1 MRRLGLALIVLVF
14 CASAA
19 FADAM
24 AINTGNIKWGDA
36 PPIFPTGAK
45 FAVISGDP
53 GAKGI
58 FVVRIKLPANY
69 RIPAHN
75 HPMTEYVTVI
85 SGALYIG
92 MGWMIITVIEPLAAS
107 VAAVDFWLLV
117 AGGLV
122 YSAGI
127 AFYVIERIPFH
138 KAIWHT
144 FVLTA
149 AVLHFSAVA
158 LEFSR

>member
-14 CASAA
+14 SASAA

-36 PPIFPTGAK
+36 PPIFPKGAK

-92 MGWMIITVIEPLAAS
+92 MGDKLDASQGTKLSAGGFAEAPPGMNHYAWTTGTTVIQIEAEGP
-107 VAAVDFWLLV
+107 F
-117 AGGLV
+117 GMT
-122 YSAGI
+122 
-127 AFYVIERIPFH
+127 YVNPADDPT
-138 KAIWHT
+138 KK
-144 FVLTA
+144 
-149 AVLHFSAVA
+149 
-158 LEFSR
+158 